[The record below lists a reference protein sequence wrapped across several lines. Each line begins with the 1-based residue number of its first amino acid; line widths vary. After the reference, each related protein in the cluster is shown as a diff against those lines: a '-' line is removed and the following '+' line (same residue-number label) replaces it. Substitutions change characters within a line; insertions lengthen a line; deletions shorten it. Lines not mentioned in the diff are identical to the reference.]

1 MKKKKPVS
9 SINTI
14 IGEDTHITGNIQ
26 LHGNIMVYGK
36 IEGDISTKGTINI
49 AQGSHINGQLTG
61 GMIQIGGQVEG
72 NVFAREK
79 VILEDQSYL
88 IGDVKASQIVIEDGA
103 KFEGKCDMHT
113 ATEKS
118 PEHTADKS
126 AEKAQ

>member
-14 IGEDTHITGNIQ
+14 VGEDTSITGNIQ
-26 LHGNIMVYGK
+26 LKGNIMVYGK
-36 IEGDISTKGTINI
+36 IKGDISTKGTINV

-88 IGDVKASQIVIEDGA
+88 TGDVKASQIVIEDGA

-113 ATEKS
+113 GAEKS
-118 PEHTADKS
+118 ELQTAAKS
-126 AEKAQ
+126 DEKKQ